1 VYVSG
6 IILAPLAGEALGTVH
21 NGSQCFTV
29 FFCWW
34 VVVSRLKLP
43 SGSVDMSISQY
54 GHNLALYNFSIEQF
68 KDAILKVKEHI
79 FAGDIFQMVL
89 SQCFERCTFAGPFKV
104 YRAL

>member
-1 VYVSG
+1 
-6 IILAPLAGEALGTVH
+6 
-21 NGSQCFTV
+21 
-29 FFCWW
+29 

-54 GHNLALYNFSIEQF
+54 DHNLALYKFSYEQF

-89 SQCFERCTFAGPFKV
+89 SQCFERCTLLVLSKSIELFES
-104 YRAL
+104 